1 LEFIMRTSHFLAAIG
16 LVWGV
21 SACTADDGKD
31 IVDDTDTD
39 GVTETDVTT
48 DDPHTGDT
56 DTDTDSGEL
65 CDEQAGTIC
74 RWAGLAEQ
82 AGYNGE
88 GIHRL
93 DSMLYFPIDVEF
105 SPYGK
110 PIVADWNNHKA
121 RLLEDDGTFTTII
134 GTDFL
139 GDGPPDM
146 GDNVP
151 PGAPGTTVNLNHPTD
166 HTYFPDG
173 RLLQSSW
180 HTHKIRDWD
189 PATGL
194 VMVVLGS
201 SPGFAGEDGDS
212 GRDVLLNQPVASE
225 IDDDGN
231 VYLADMRNERVRL
244 WTPDDV
250 IYNLIGTGE
259 QGDSG
264 DGGPGI
270 EAMINL
276 PKAENPEPGGSLAF
290 NADKTLLYLCDT
302 QNHRIRVYDLA
313 TGIIDSFAGT
323 GEAGFA
329 DGDASVAQFNF
340 PREIEVFENWMYVA
354 DDQNH
359 RVRRIDINTGVV
371 DTIAGTGEIS
381 YSGDGGVATD
391 ATFNRPYGI
400 GIDLDGNVY
409 VSDFQNHVIRV
420 IYM

>member
-1 LEFIMRTSHFLAAIG
+1 
-16 LVWGV
+16 
-21 SACTADDGKD
+21 
-31 IVDDTDTD
+31 
-39 GVTETDVTT
+39 
-48 DDPHTGDT
+48 
-56 DTDTDSGEL
+56 
-65 CDEQAGTIC
+65 
-74 RWAGLAEQ
+74 
-82 AGYNGE
+82 
-88 GIHRL
+88 
-93 DSMLYFPIDVEF
+93 
-105 SPYGK
+105 
-110 PIVADWNNHKA
+110 
-121 RLLEDDGTFTTII
+121 
-134 GTDFL
+134 
-139 GDGPPDM
+139 
-146 GDNVP
+146 
-151 PGAPGTTVNLNHPTD
+151 
-166 HTYFPDG
+166 
-173 RLLQSSW
+173 
-180 HTHKIRDWD
+180 
-189 PATGL
+189 
-194 VMVVLGS
+194 MVVLGS